1 MAFFCASEAPTTY
14 FINLIR
20 AVSDGGPTLMHDILP
35 KLDLTISLQIF
46 LYWLFSPVLL
56 ELSQKCIMYKLYNH
70 IETHTPIVPNI
81 SLKNQHAQQTNLTPA
96 GLSTLDGSSSTSLT
110 LQSCCPVSLPHHRV
124 MQTHRATASL
134 LLRLVPVY
142 VSHAHPAS
150 SVPRAGRL
158 GADGPLGVVLRSLE
172 GERLPRVD
180 ERDVQD
186 LPALR
191 AVGGEDAPGANPE
204 LDQQVWL
211 EGGGHPGVVQVWWG
225 REDGWIETYFFSL
238 NVVLKGQF
246 TPK

>member
-1 MAFFCASEAPTTY
+1 
-14 FINLIR
+14 
-20 AVSDGGPTLMHDILP
+20 MHDILP
-35 KLDLTISLQIF
+35 KLDLTISFQIF

-56 ELSQKCIMYKLYNH
+56 ELSQKCIMYKPYNH

-150 SVPRAGRL
+150 SVPGAGRL